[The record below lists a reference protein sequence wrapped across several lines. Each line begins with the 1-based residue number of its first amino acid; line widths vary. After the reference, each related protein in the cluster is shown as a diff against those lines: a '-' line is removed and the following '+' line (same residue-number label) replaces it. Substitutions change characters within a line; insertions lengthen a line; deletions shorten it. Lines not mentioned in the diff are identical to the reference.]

1 MLTGATSS
9 GFRGHRA
16 AGNRRCC
23 PASPGFWA
31 IRRADLDA
39 GQDRDP
45 GRAVGARQ
53 MPRDDIDR
61 RADRAAGIHRIGPL
75 PDRKPGA
82 LSGGR
87 CLQVATGRTPVRDA
101 DLFLF
106 DGPPSNPDA
115 KPRSGRRGKIRRMP
129 RRLNKTGVCVTHDQI
144 KVPTLAD
151 RIAVMRAGITGSRA
165 RRRQSTIAPRSCV
178 SPRSPAFRR

>member
-1 MLTGATSS
+1 M
-9 GFRGHRA
+9 
-16 AGNRRCC
+16 
-23 PASPGFWA
+23 P
-31 IRRADLDA
+31 RAD
-39 GQDRDP
+39 
-45 GRAVGARQ
+45 
-53 MPRDDIDR
+53 IDW

-115 KPRSGRRGKIRRMP
+115 KPRSGRR
-129 RRLNKTGVCVTHDQI
+129 
-144 KVPTLAD
+144 
-151 RIAVMRAGITGSRA
+151 
-165 RRRQSTIAPRSCV
+165 
-178 SPRSPAFRR
+178 